1 MPSRR
6 SASRYRLRAAPNL
19 SMSPSP
25 RGFCCT
31 RSCVGA
37 DPVIIIGAVLLGL
50 CIGSFLNVC
59 ILRLPRDQ
67 SLLRPRSTCPNCKQ
81 PIAWRDNIPL
91 FSWLWLRGKCRWCHT
106 PISRQYPLIEALVGV
121 LFGVS
126 VLVYGTTLHAVSAA
140 LLGTILLGIAITDA
154 RHYIIPDEFTWGGLV
169 IDLLLALG
177 GGVHGFLAALLGAA
191 VGFALLWL
199 VGLAGSWV
207 FKEEAMGGGDV
218 KMMAMVGSFV
228 GWRGVLLTVFAG
240 AAIGSLIF
248 VPLSLKKKR
257 LVPFGVFL
265 AVGAVVAFVFGDA
278 IIAWYGHFLKGD

>member
-1 MPSRR
+1 MRCCV
-6 SASRYRLRAAPNL
+6 SAELAELRPYLVAIAAV
-19 SMSPSP
+19 
-25 RGFCCT
+25 F
-31 RSCVGA
+31 GA
-37 DPVIIIGAVLLGL
+37 A
-50 CIGSFLNVC
+50 IGSFLNVC

-91 FSWLWLRGKCRWCHT
+91 FSWLNLRGKCRWCHKR
-106 PISRQYPLIEALVGV
+106 ISAQYPLIEALVGV

-126 VLVYGTTLHAVSAA
+126 LLAYGLTLHAVAA
-140 LLGTILLGIAITDA
+140 AVFGTLLLGIAITDA

-169 IDLLLALG
+169 IGLLLALG
-177 GGVHGFLAALLGAA
+177 GGVAGFRDALLGAV
-191 VGFALLWL
+191 VGFVLLWL
-199 VGLAGSWV
+199 VSVVGAWV

-240 AAIGSLIF
+240 AALGSLIF

-265 AVGAVVAFVFGDA
+265 ALGAVVAFVFGDA